1 MKTEQT
7 METECEVDEYDD
19 YQYELTTELAHDFI
33 DETVMPMLEEFD
45 FNNSSEDYIPGVAT
59 FGLFIRVV
67 GSLLLEGFTTEQ
79 LKEVIDDFSVE
90 SIDDTIH

>member
-7 METECEVDEYDD
+7 LENDCEVDEFDD

-33 DETVMPMLEEFD
+33 DETVMPMLEDFD
-45 FNNSSEDYIPGVAT
+45 FNNPSEDYVPGVAT

-90 SIDDTIH
+90 SINDTVH

>member
-7 METECEVDEYDD
+7 LENDCEVDEFDD

-45 FNNSSEDYIPGVAT
+45 FNNPSEDYVPGVAT

-79 LKEVIDDFSVE
+79 LKEIIDDFSVE
-90 SIDDTIH
+90 SINDTVH

>member
-7 METECEVDEYDD
+7 IETECEVDEYDD

-45 FNNSSEDYIPGVAT
+45 FHNPSEDYIPGVAT

-67 GSLLLEGFTTEQ
+67 GSLLLEGFTNEQ

-90 SIDDTIH
+90 NIDDIVH

>member
-7 METECEVDEYDD
+7 LENDCEVDEFDD

-33 DETVMPMLEEFD
+33 DETVMPMLEDFD
-45 FNNSSEDYIPGVAT
+45 FNNPSEDYVPGVAT

-79 LKEVIDDFSVE
+79 LKEIIDDFSVE
-90 SIDDTIH
+90 SINDTVH